1 MKKKLLFSAFFVLG
15 AAFAG
20 CSDDEKPVDPVAL
33 AAPVLAEDAVTQV
46 SVAVTWD
53 AVENA
58 ASYACTLDGVA
69 GTIVT
74 QPSVRFDGLEP
85 GRSYTVEVKAVAG
98 QEQYLDSECA
108 RITLT
113 TLPATQLA
121 APVLSAGDATENSAT
136 VVWEAVPDAASYVYT
151 VDGGEEL
158 TVTGLSAVVTGL
170 ESGMPA
176 TVRVKAVSGQVQFLD
191 SEFAEL
197 TVAAAMEQNP
207 FTLSAAET
215 GMNSISVSVSPKS
228 KTRTYYCGYALKSDF
243 DKYASTEEFI
253 GSVRRK
259 LSASAL
265 IAGVSFEEYLAT
277 QLVQGDHP
285 FEFTGLKP
293 ETDYVVYAVGWY
305 APGDL
310 LTTVL
315 VSAPAT
321 TLPDASGEV
330 TVTFENVASDGFDVV
345 CTPDAAIEKYYV
357 HVTKTSSLAMEVL
370 MAGGLEA
377 FKKEVMPTKG
387 EYTGPQTIR
396 KTGLAA
402 GTSYSVCVLGISKS
416 GSDFWIEKTQKTE
429 KAE

>member
-33 AAPVLAEDAVTQV
+33 AIPVLAEDAVTQV

-58 ASYACTLDGVA
+58 VSYACTLDGGA
-69 GTIVT
+69 ETTVT

-85 GRSYTVEVKAVAG
+85 GRSYTVKVKAVAG
-98 QEQYLDSECA
+98 QEQYLDSEFA
-108 RITLT
+108 QITLT

-310 LTTVL
+310 AHDRPRIGSCHDPSRCV
-315 VSAPAT
+315 
-321 TLPDASGEV
+321 GR
-330 TVTFENVASDGFDVV
+330 SDGNVRECRFRRVRCRLYARCRHREILCLCPEDLFVAHASINGRGTGGV
-345 CTPDAAIEKYYV
+345 QEGGDAHQGRVYRDAD
-357 HVTKTSSLAMEVL
+357 H
-370 MAGGLEA
+370 
-377 FKKEVMPTKG
+377 P
-387 EYTGPQTIR
+387 
-396 KTGLAA
+396 
-402 GTSYSVCVLGISKS
+402 
-416 GSDFWIEKTQKTE
+416 
-429 KAE
+429 

>member
-1 MKKKLLFSAFFVLG
+1 MKKQLLFSAFFVLG

-58 ASYACTLDGVA
+58 ASYACTLDGGA
-69 GTIVT
+69 ETTVT

-85 GRSYTVEVKAVAG
+85 GRSYTVKVKAVAG
-98 QEQYLDSECA
+98 QEQYLDSEFA
-108 RITLT
+108 QITLA

-136 VVWEAVPDAASYVYT
+136 VVWKAVPDAASYVYT

-197 TVAAAMEQNP
+197 TV
-207 FTLSAAET
+207 
-215 GMNSISVSVSPKS
+215 
-228 KTRTYYCGYALKSDF
+228 

-265 IAGVSFEEYLAT
+265 IAGVSFEEYLAA

>member
-46 SVAVTWD
+46 SVAVVWD

-58 ASYACTLDGVA
+58 VSYACTLDGGA
-69 GTIVT
+69 ETTVT
-74 QPSVRFDGLEP
+74 LPSVRFDGLEP
-85 GRSYTVEVKAVAG
+85 GRSYTVKVKAVAG
-98 QEQYLDSECA
+98 QEQYLDSEFA
-108 RITLT
+108 QITLT

-121 APVLSAGDATENSAT
+121 APVLSA
-136 VVWEAVPDAASYVYT
+136 

-357 HVTKTSSLAMEVL
+357 YVLKTSSFTMQVIT
-370 MAGGLEA
+370 GGLEA
-377 FKKEVMPTKG
+377 FKKEVMPTKD
-387 EYTGPQTIR
+387 EYTGTQTIR

-416 GSDFWIEKTQKTE
+416 GSDFWIEARQKTE

>member
-58 ASYACTLDGVA
+58 ASYACTLDGAA

-113 TLPATQLA
+113 T
-121 APVLSAGDATENSAT
+121 
-136 VVWEAVPDAASYVYT
+136 YVYT

-207 FTLSAAET
+207 FMLSAVET

-265 IAGVSFEEYLAT
+265 IAGVSFEEYLAA

>member
-58 ASYACTLDGVA
+58 ASYACTLDGAA

-197 TVAAAMEQNP
+197 TVAAALEQNP
-207 FTLSAAET
+207 FTLSVAQA
-215 GMNSISVSVSPKS
+215 GMNSISGSVSPK
-228 KTRTYYCGYALKSDF
+228 R
-243 DKYASTEEFI
+243 
-253 GSVRRK
+253 
-259 LSASAL
+259 
-265 IAGVSFEEYLAT
+265 
-277 QLVQGDHP
+277 
-285 FEFTGLKP
+285 
-293 ETDYVVYAVGWY
+293 W
-305 APGDL
+305 L
-310 LTTVL
+310 L
-315 VSAPAT
+315 
-321 TLPDASGEV
+321 
-330 TVTFENVASDGFDVV
+330 
-345 CTPDAAIEKYYV
+345 
-357 HVTKTSSLAMEVL
+357 
-370 MAGGLEA
+370 
-377 FKKEVMPTKG
+377 
-387 EYTGPQTIR
+387 
-396 KTGLAA
+396 
-402 GTSYSVCVLGISKS
+402 
-416 GSDFWIEKTQKTE
+416 
-429 KAE
+429 

>member
-20 CSDDEKPVDPVAL
+20 CSDDEKPVIPLL

-58 ASYACTLDGVA
+58 ASYACTLDGAA

-197 TVAAAMEQNP
+197 TVAAALEQNP
-207 FTLSAAET
+207 FTLSVAQA
-215 GMNSISVSVSPKS
+215 GMNSISGSRISQKQDANLLLRLCPEVRACRQI
-228 KTRTYYCGYALKSDF
+228 TLRRR
-243 DKYASTEEFI
+243 EFNRV
-253 GSVRRK
+253 GAPQAQRFGPDRGRQ
-259 LSASAL
+259 LR
-265 IAGVSFEEYLAT
+265 GVLAA
-277 QLVQGDHP
+277 QLVQG
-285 FEFTGLKP
+285 
-293 ETDYVVYAVGWY
+293 
-305 APGDL
+305 APPL
-310 LTTVL
+310 LIY
-315 VSAPAT
+315 
-321 TLPDASGEV
+321 G
-330 TVTFENVASDGFDVV
+330 
-345 CTPDAAIEKYYV
+345 
-357 HVTKTSSLAMEVL
+357 
-370 MAGGLEA
+370 
-377 FKKEVMPTKG
+377 
-387 EYTGPQTIR
+387 
-396 KTGLAA
+396 
-402 GTSYSVCVLGISKS
+402 
-416 GSDFWIEKTQKTE
+416 
-429 KAE
+429 

>member
-58 ASYACTLDGVA
+58 ASYACTLDGAA

-113 TLPATQLA
+113 T
-121 APVLSAGDATENSAT
+121 LSAGDATENSAT

-197 TVAAAMEQNP
+197 TVAAALEQNP
-207 FTLSAAET
+207 FTLSVAQA
-215 GMNSISVSVSPKS
+215 GMNSISGSVSPKS

-265 IAGVSFEEYLAT
+265 IAGVSFEEYLAA

-377 FKKEVMPTKG
+377 FKKEVMPAKG

>member
-33 AAPVLAEDAVTQV
+33 AIPVLAEDAVTQV

-58 ASYACTLDGVA
+58 VSYACTLDGGA
-69 GTIVT
+69 ETTVT

-85 GRSYTVEVKAVAG
+85 GRSYTVKVKAVAG
-98 QEQYLDSECA
+98 QEQYLDSEFA
-108 RITLT
+108 QITLT

-121 APVLSAGDATENSAT
+121 APVLSGGRRHGEFRDGRVGSRSRCGILCIYGRWRRGADRYGSVGSRDRAGIRYAGYRACESRFRTG
-136 VVWEAVPDAASYVYT
+136 AVPRFRIRRADGRRRHGTESLYAFGCRDRDEQHFRIRISQKQDANLLLWLCPEVRLRQIRF
-151 VDGGEEL
+151 DGGIY
-158 TVTGLSAVVTGL
+158 
-170 ESGMPA
+170 
-176 TVRVKAVSGQVQFLD
+176 RVGAPQTQRF
-191 SEFAEL
+191 
-197 TVAAAMEQNP
+197 
-207 FTLSAAET
+207 
-215 GMNSISVSVSPKS
+215 
-228 KTRTYYCGYALKSDF
+228 
-243 DKYASTEEFI
+243 
-253 GSVRRK
+253 
-259 LSASAL
+259 AL

-357 HVTKTSSLAMEVL
+357 YVLKTSSLPMQVL

-377 FKKEVMPTKG
+377 FKKEVMPTKD
-387 EYTGPQTIR
+387 EYTGTQTIR

-416 GSDFWIEKTQKTE
+416 GSDFWIEATQKTE

>member
-58 ASYACTLDGVA
+58 ASYACTLDGAA

-176 TVRVKAVSGQVQFLD
+176 TVRVKAVSGQVQF
-191 SEFAEL
+191 
-197 TVAAAMEQNP
+197 
-207 FTLSAAET
+207 
-215 GMNSISVSVSPKS
+215 
-228 KTRTYYCGYALKSDF
+228 C
-243 DKYASTEEFI
+243 
-253 GSVRRK
+253 
-259 LSASAL
+259 
-265 IAGVSFEEYLAT
+265 
-277 QLVQGDHP
+277 
-285 FEFTGLKP
+285 
-293 ETDYVVYAVGWY
+293 
-305 APGDL
+305 L
-310 LTTVL
+310 LYT
-315 VSAPAT
+315 S
-321 TLPDASGEV
+321 
-330 TVTFENVASDGFDVV
+330 
-345 CTPDAAIEKYYV
+345 DAADE
-357 HVTKTSSLAMEVL
+357 L
-370 MAGGLEA
+370 
-377 FKKEVMPTKG
+377 
-387 EYTGPQTIR
+387 
-396 KTGLAA
+396 
-402 GTSYSVCVLGISKS
+402 
-416 GSDFWIEKTQKTE
+416 
-429 KAE
+429 

>member
-33 AAPVLAEDAVTQV
+33 AIPVLAEDAVTQV

-58 ASYACTLDGVA
+58 VSYACTLDGGA
-69 GTIVT
+69 ETTVT

-85 GRSYTVEVKAVAG
+85 GRSYTVKVKAVAG
-98 QEQYLDSECA
+98 QEQYLDSEFA
-108 RITLT
+108 QITLT

-357 HVTKTSSLAMEVL
+357 YPLVELK
-370 MAGGLEA
+370 
-377 FKKEVMPTKG
+377 
-387 EYTGPQTIR
+387 
-396 KTGLAA
+396 
-402 GTSYSVCVLGISKS
+402 
-416 GSDFWIEKTQKTE
+416 
-429 KAE
+429 

>member
-98 QEQYLDSECA
+98 REQYLDSECA

-197 TVAAAMEQNP
+197 TVAAALEQNP
-207 FTLSAAET
+207 FTLSVAQA
-215 GMNSISVSVSPKS
+215 GMNSISGSVSPKS

-265 IAGVSFEEYLAT
+265 IAGVSFEEYLAA

-285 FEFTGLKP
+285 FRIYRA
-293 ETDYVVYAVGWY
+293 ETRNRLCRLCSRVVR
-305 APGDL
+305 PGR
-310 LTTVL
+310 
-315 VSAPAT
+315 PAHDR
-321 TLPDASGEV
+321 PRCASGARHDPSRCV
-330 TVTFENVASDGFDVV
+330 GRSDGDCSTNVASDGFDVGLYARCRHREILRPCHKDLFV
-345 CTPDAAIEKYYV
+345 GYGGIDGRGTGGVQEGGDARQGRV
-357 HVTKTSSLAMEVL
+357 DT
-370 MAGGLEA
+370 
-377 FKKEVMPTKG
+377 
-387 EYTGPQTIR
+387 R
-396 KTGLAA
+396 AA
-402 GTSYSVCVLGISKS
+402 
-416 GSDFWIEKTQKTE
+416 DHP
-429 KAE
+429 